1 MSSEPPVL
9 GIDLGTATVAA
20 GYAIPGEQPEPLNMH
35 IRSKRPSPHYR
46 SEVLISDENIVSRPD
61 YKGTVAGKVGNLT
74 SLLGRPPQIIAGA
87 PYGVNN
93 LIEMLVAPALD
104 AADRISTPIERI
116 AAVVPAHWP
125 DYTVEQYCRALA
137 STGLN
142 VTPVSAAESLASY
155 AELMP
160 TDGLVTCYNIGTQA
174 ATLTMAV
181 PDGERRYNE
190 VHEVSVEGGM
200 DSIAQ
205 NLVLHIAGRIAP
217 NFQPSEAWLEE
228 AEQVGKRI
236 LRASQKADSPQALIT
251 AELPEPLKRV
261 KVKSAQINDLA
272 EDLMRQSLETL
283 ATEEV
288 HNLWQDDV
296 DAGIHKTLLV
306 TGGFS
311 TYRPI
316 GNAMRTYVGPW
327 KAQRH
332 PEAIAAMGAARFVA
346 EGRA

>member
-20 GYAIPGEQPEPLNMH
+20 GYAVTGEHPEALSMRV
-35 IRSKRPSPHYR
+35 RSKRMSPHYR

-61 YKGTVAGKVGNLT
+61 FKGTVAGRIGNLT
-74 SLLGRPPQIIAGA
+74 ALLGRPPQIIAGA
-87 PYGVNN
+87 PHGVNN
-93 LIEMLVAPALD
+93 LIELLVAPAID
-104 AADRISTPIERI
+104 AADRISMPIEKI

-142 VTPVSAAESLASY
+142 VTPVSAAEALASY
-155 AELMP
+155 AELLP
-160 TDGLVTCYNIGTQA
+160 TDGLVTCYDLGAQS

-190 VHEVSVEGGM
+190 VHEVVADGGM
-200 DSIAQ
+200 DTIAR
-205 NLVLHIAGRIAP
+205 NLVLHIAERIAP
-217 NFQPSEAWLEE
+217 NFQPSAAWLEE

-236 LRASQKADSPQALIT
+236 LRASQKADNPQALIT
-251 AELPEPLKRV
+251 AELPEPLNRV
-261 KVKSAQINDLA
+261 KVKSAQINDLT
-272 EDLMRQSLETL
+272 EDLMRQCLEDL
-283 ATEEV
+283 ATDEV
-288 HNLWQDDV
+288 RNLWQDDV

-311 TYRPI
+311 AYRPI
-316 GNAMRTYVGPW
+316 GNAIRTNVGPW
-327 KAQRH
+327 KAQYH